1 MSVLYRISKAEI
13 KYVTNFSFYVDLCIG
28 ICDIIYVKQI
38 LTLQWY
44 NECFFLFMAV
54 NSKEELLTA
63 YVFILGL
70 SVSYANNV
78 SGSLESIFRDKWL
91 DFCPKSNTHTPN
103 RKLSSQ
109 RVHGLFQPV
118 PSSLVFIA

>member
-1 MSVLYRISKAEI
+1 MAEI
-13 KYVTNFSFYVDLCIG
+13 KYVTDFSFYVDLCIG
-28 ICDIIYVKQI
+28 IYDIIYVKQI
-38 LTLQWY
+38 LILRWN

-78 SGSLESIFRDKWL
+78 SGSL
-91 DFCPKSNTHTPN
+91 KSP
-103 RKLSSQ
+103 
-109 RVHGLFQPV
+109 F
-118 PSSLVFIA
+118 